1 MGQST
6 GYYQNHFVGYKKLQL
21 NLAALILGCVANLSL
36 IYGNSRQE
44 AKISICEMYNNL
56 FS

>member
-21 NLAALILGCVANLSL
+21 NLAALILGCEANLSL